1 MMAFAGYANLST
13 YFSYQTNNNNLQ
25 HEVRN
30 HVQRIWGPISNGG
43 ALYAVGRFNSINSA
57 DITVEWDNPRKNRE
71 YSTPITN
78 ELAFGI
84 SKGFDGCKIYVV
96 DEVNHDPAL
105 ADRLRTS
112 LVWNFRGWYD
122 LVFKYTS
129 DDSLEAITH
138 IKVHPSFHE
147 E

>member
-1 MMAFAGYANLST
+1 
-13 YFSYQTNNNNLQ
+13 
-25 HEVRN
+25 
-30 HVQRIWGPISNGG
+30 
-43 ALYAVGRFNSINSA
+43 LYIVARFNAINGA
-57 DITVEWDNPRKNRE
+57 DITVEWNNPRKNRE
-71 YSTPITN
+71 YSVPITN

-84 SKGFDGCKIYVV
+84 SKGYDGCKIYVV
-96 DEVNHDPAL
+96 DEVNHDASL
-105 ADRLRTS
+105 ASKLKTR
-112 LVWNFRGWYD
+112 LVWNANHSGYD